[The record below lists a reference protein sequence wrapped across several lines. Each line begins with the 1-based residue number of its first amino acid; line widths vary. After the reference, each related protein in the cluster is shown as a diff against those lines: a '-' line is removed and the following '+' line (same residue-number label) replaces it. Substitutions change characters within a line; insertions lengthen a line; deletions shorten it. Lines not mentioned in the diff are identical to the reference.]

1 MQEYKKILV
10 AIDGSKGAEVAL
22 NKAAMVAKNNDA
34 HLDILRVLDLSSLE
48 YSGAG
53 IALDGARV
61 YELEQKIEKYLLDL
75 KDKLCE
81 KTGLSKDQVAVH
93 LRFGNAKVV
102 IVHDFQPE
110 YGNDLIVVGATGK
123 NLFQRM
129 VIGSVAAYVVRAAGC
144 DVIMA
149 KPEAK

>member
-61 YELEQKIEKYLLDL
+61 YELEQKIEK
-75 KDKLCE
+75 
-81 KTGLSKDQVAVH
+81 
-93 LRFGNAKVV
+93 
-102 IVHDFQPE
+102 
-110 YGNDLIVVGATGK
+110 
-123 NLFQRM
+123 
-129 VIGSVAAYVVRAAGC
+129 
-144 DVIMA
+144 
-149 KPEAK
+149 